1 MDIRRNL
8 SQSFKKII
16 GLILISPFAFSQS
29 DNNLKKNEAGI
40 TFDCLRNL
48 VKVSFP
54 HSGVKNRTGWAVG
67 AYYQRKIAF
76 NYWGRIETNYTLS
89 GFFDEK
95 YGALNDL
102 FFLQTNLS
110 LAFHKRR
117 ISLFAGPAM
126 QLLVNYK
133 TKEPYVAGYH
143 SNGLAIVKYRKVYTP
158 VDGLQ
163 LSPVNWGIQASLQYN
178 YKFMGVRL
186 NYQRFFNAVVVA
198 HQYLTNVRGQN
209 HWNYYF
215 SSLQIGVFCRII

>member
-1 MDIRRNL
+1 MGIHKNTYR
-8 SQSFKKII
+8 SFSNVI
-16 GLILISPFAFSQS
+16 GLILLSHFVFSQHDS
-29 DNNLKKNEAGI
+29 SLKKYEAGI
-40 TFDCLRNL
+40 HFDCIRNF

-54 HSGVKNRTGWAVG
+54 PSGVKNRSGWALG
-67 AYYQRKIAF
+67 AFYQRKIAL

-110 LAFHKRR
+110 LVFRR
-117 ISLFAGPAM
+117 RQISLLAGPAM

-143 SNGLAIVKYRKVYTP
+143 SNGLAIIEYRTVYAP

-163 LSPVNWGIQASLQYN
+163 LSPVNWGIQASLQYT
-178 YKFMGVRL
+178 YKSIGVRL
-186 NYQRFFNAVVVA
+186 NYQRFFNAAVVA
-198 HQYLTNVRGQN
+198 HQYLSNLRGQN

-215 SSLQIGVFCRII
+215 SSLQAGIFYRII